1 MAETGIDSTDPADP
15 GEVAG
20 LDELDRLDR
29 TQLAISFERV
39 FTLVRRLN
47 PQGDISLTAA
57 STLRTL
63 ERHGP
68 YRLSELAATEGVT
81 QPAMTQLVSRLEKAG
96 LAQRCADP
104 ADGRVVVVRIADAG
118 RELLLARRAARAEKL
133 YELLSALPPADRAAI
148 VAALPALDRLA
159 DLLPS

>member
-15 GEVAG
+15 GEVGG

-68 YRLSELAATEGVT
+68 HRLSELATAEGVT

-104 ADGRVVVVRIADAG
+104 ADGRVVVVRIAAAG
-118 RELLLARRAARAEKL
+118 RELLQARRAARAQKL
-133 YELLSALPPADRAAI
+133 YELLSALDPADRAAI
-148 VAALPALDRLA
+148 IAALPALDRLA
-159 DLLPS
+159 DLLPA